1 MILTNLSRIAQS
13 CRLPAG
19 VAAAAS
25 VTPLFYAGQQGSL
38 NTSQRFASSASNATA
53 NILLKKAAPKTVQPP
68 QPSPPIAQKKN
79 LIEWYESNLQ
89 SNPVRTKMVSGGF
102 LWGLG
107 DVVAQ
112 AVPAL
117 FPQQEKINGK
127 NDMDADVATRK
138 SNPQNSFQFNDFM
151 LSYDYARTGRAVF
164 FGTLIH
170 APTAHVHYNFLETLT
185 IKSGLS
191 GLSIPV
197 FKAFVE
203 QFVYWSWFS
212 NTLYHGA
219 MGAMQGHQFD
229 QIYQHIS
236 DVLWDTQKA
245 QWAFW
250 IPIQLVNFRFVPVR
264 HQLNVVLITS
274 VVWTALLS
282 AWYPPSDTSNTEKE
296 SGSIKQK

>member
-1 MILTNLSRIAQS
+1 MRLTILSRVVQS
-13 CRLPAG
+13 CRVPAG

-25 VTPLFYAGQQGSL
+25 ATPIFIAGQQASL
-38 NTSQRFASSASNATA
+38 NTSQRFSSSAANVTT
-53 NILLKKAAPKTVQPP
+53 NILMKKTTPKAVQSP
-68 QPSPPIAQKKN
+68 QLSPPIAPKKT

-89 SNPVRTKMVSGGF
+89 SNPVQTKMVSGGF

-117 FPQQEKINGK
+117 FSHPEKIKGK
-127 NDMDADVATRK
+127 NDMDVDAVTQR
-138 SNPQNSFQFNDFM
+138 SSSFTDFV
-151 LSYDYARTGRAVF
+151 LSYDYARTGRAVI
-164 FGTLIH
+164 FGTIIH
-170 APTAHVHYNFLETLT
+170 APAAHVHYNFLETLT
-185 IKSGLS
+185 IKSGLT

-197 FKAFVE
+197 FKAFLE

-219 MGAMQGHQFD
+219 MGAMQGHHFD

-250 IPIQLVNFRFVPVR
+250 IPIQLINFRFVPVR
-264 HQLNVVLITS
+264 HQLNVVLLTS

-282 AWYPPSDTSNTEKE
+282 AWYPPGDTNSNEKE
-296 SGSIKQK
+296 SDKIKQK